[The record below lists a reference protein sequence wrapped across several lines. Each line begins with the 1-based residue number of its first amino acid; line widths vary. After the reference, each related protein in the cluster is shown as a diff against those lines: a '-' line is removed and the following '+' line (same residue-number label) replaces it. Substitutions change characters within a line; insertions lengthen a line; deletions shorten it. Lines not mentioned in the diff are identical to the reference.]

1 MIKRLADNIIS
12 PLGFSTAANYEA
24 VRRGESGIVPGR
36 DAAGTLL
43 SLARLDR
50 EKLADTFRSVFRP
63 RERYTVAEQALLL
76 SVHYAVQEAGID
88 PADPRNGFVLSTT
101 KGNIEL
107 LGDPGHDLGP
117 DRIHLWH
124 TAELLGRF
132 FRNPNTPLT
141 VSNACI
147 SGACAQIAAFNLL
160 KDKTYDH
167 VVVAGVD
174 LASDFIISG
183 FQSFKSLD
191 EDRCRPFD
199 ARRKGLNL
207 GEAAASLVYGNASG
221 SGSYLLGGCIRNDAN
236 HISGPSRTGEGL
248 YRALSAVMGGL
259 SPDKVAFINAHGT
272 ATPFNDQMEAVAF
285 ARAGLE
291 KTPVFSLKPH
301 FGHTLGAAGV
311 LESIISLRALE
322 EGIVLPSPGYGQPGI
337 EGELNV
343 STATTF
349 TRERYM
355 IKTLSGFGGGN
366 AAPLFEKIK

>member
-301 FGHTLGAAGV
+301 FGHTLGAAGL
-311 LESIISLRALE
+311 LEAIISIESMKAGVGIGTRGFE
-322 EGIVLPSPGYGQPGI
+322 EYGVSEQINVIRDNFKHEINSVLK
-337 EGELNV
+337 L
-343 STATTF
+343 A
-349 TRERYM
+349 
-355 IKTLSGFGGGN
+355 SGFGGSN
-366 AAPLFEKIK
+366 AAVLIRKNV